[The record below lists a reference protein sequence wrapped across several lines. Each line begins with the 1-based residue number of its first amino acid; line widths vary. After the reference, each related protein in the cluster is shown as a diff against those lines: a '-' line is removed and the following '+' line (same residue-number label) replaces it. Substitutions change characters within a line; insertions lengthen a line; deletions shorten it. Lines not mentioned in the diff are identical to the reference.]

1 MSSDIIPSFGEFQSV
16 YGIGRPQLVYTRLIN
31 DMDTPVSA
39 YLKIAKGKPYAF
51 LFESVQGGEQ
61 RGRYSFMGFSPDL
74 IWRSFDDVSECA
86 RGDDS
91 FKPLTG
97 NPLDSLR
104 TIQTE
109 SAFDLPEGI
118 PPMASGLFGYL
129 GYDMIRQVE
138 KLPNINSDPIGTP
151 DAIMTRPTIVAIFDQ
166 IAQEITITTTV
177 YPNNLSAQSAY
188 DAALK
193 RLEAVVHDMSLPVQ
207 GSSNRTDNYQDKISP
222 KIITSAEN
230 FHQRVDK
237 AKAYIE
243 AGDIFQVVIGQR
255 LEADMPASNFS
266 LYRALRRLNPSPFL
280 YFLEFDDHAIVG
292 SSPEIL
298 VRLRD
303 DVVTIRPIA
312 GTRPRGKTA
321 AEDLENEKSLLADP
335 KERAEHLMLLDLGR
349 NDVGRVAKAGTVKVT
364 EEFIIERYSHV
375 MHIVSNVEGEIRDDY
390 DALSAL
396 FAGFPAGTVSGAPKV
411 RAMEIIDELEDEK
424 RGIYGGAVGYI
435 SCQGDMD
442 TAIALRTGI
451 VKDGKLHVRAG
462 AGIVADSTPQ
472 YEYDECRYKAA
483 ALFRA
488 AEASVLFEGN

>member
-74 IWRSFDDVSECA
+74 IWRSFGDASECA

-129 GYDMIRQVE
+129 GYDMVRQVE

-193 RLEAVVHDMSLPVQ
+193 RLEAVVHLSL
-207 GSSNRTDNYQDKISP
+207 I
-222 KIITSAEN
+222 
-230 FHQRVDK
+230 
-237 AKAYIE
+237 
-243 AGDIFQVVIGQR
+243 
-255 LEADMPASNFS
+255 
-266 LYRALRRLNPSPFL
+266 
-280 YFLEFDDHAIVG
+280 
-292 SSPEIL
+292 
-298 VRLRD
+298 
-303 DVVTIRPIA
+303 
-312 GTRPRGKTA
+312 
-321 AEDLENEKSLLADP
+321 
-335 KERAEHLMLLDLGR
+335 
-349 NDVGRVAKAGTVKVT
+349 
-364 EEFIIERYSHV
+364 
-375 MHIVSNVEGEIRDDY
+375 HI
-390 DALSAL
+390 
-396 FAGFPAGTVSGAPKV
+396 
-411 RAMEIIDELEDEK
+411 
-424 RGIYGGAVGYI
+424 
-435 SCQGDMD
+435 
-442 TAIALRTGI
+442 
-451 VKDGKLHVRAG
+451 
-462 AGIVADSTPQ
+462 
-472 YEYDECRYKAA
+472 
-483 ALFRA
+483 
-488 AEASVLFEGN
+488 